1 VKDLN
6 RVLRE
11 LKGAALREFPNP
23 ERLGCPGSDV
33 IAGLARRTLP
43 ATHPG
48 AEHITHCSPCY
59 GEFLVV
65 RREIRR
71 ALFVRIAGIAAA
83 CLLAVAAATYVA
95 LQRFRVSRPQPVEQ
109 AATSLTTDLRPYSQN
124 RGLGDNPAP
133 STLGP
138 LRVPRKRLRWTL
150 QLPVGADEGLY
161 TLDIRDDTQ
170 KIVVEKQ
177 TAAALQDQ
185 VLTAVSDVDL
195 TNVAPGRYELALGT
209 GKDGWR
215 TYPLVVE

>member
-1 VKDLN
+1 MKDLN

-23 ERLGCPGSDV
+23 ERVGCPGSDV

-59 GEFLVV
+59 GEFLAV
-65 RREIRR
+65 RRQIRR
-71 ALFVRIAGIAAA
+71 ALFVRIAGIAAV
-83 CLLAVAAATYVA
+83 CVLAVAAATYVA
-95 LQRFRVSRPQPVEQ
+95 LQRLHVKPQLVEQ

-124 RGLGDNPAP
+124 RGLGETSAQA
-133 STLGP
+133 TLGP

-161 TLDIRDDTQ
+161 TLNIKDDTHRV
-170 KIVVEKQ
+170 IVEKQ
-177 TAAALQDQ
+177 TPAALQDH

-195 TNVAPGRYELALGT
+195 TQVAPGRYQLALGT